1 MKMKYMHP
9 RDQIVSIMERIY
21 GYGMTTTS
29 GGNISILDDCGNIW
43 ISPAGVDKGT
53 LTRNDIVCVTPDGTI
68 EGHHKP
74 SSEFPFHRTIF
85 KKRPDVK
92 AIIHAHPPALVAFS
106 IANEIPNT
114 NVMPKSRLICGKVG
128 FAEYAVPGSQ
138 ELGDKIAAVFEKGYD
153 TVLLE
158 NHGVATSGGD
168 LLEAFQRFET
178 LDFCARLHI
187 RSRILGEP
195 HILTDNEIGMIK
207 KGTPIIDEYVPKYI
221 SSKERE
227 LRKTMVEFI
236 HRSYSQM
243 LCTSTEGTFS
253 ARIDEKS
260 FLITPYGVDR
270 KNMTE
275 EDLVIVH
282 NGCFESGKTP
292 SRSAMIHKEI
302 YNAHPKINAVM
313 IAHPSNVMAYA
324 VAREKFDSRTIPE
337 SYILLRDIPLAS
349 FGKQMDMNYIVDTLS
364 ESNPMIM
371 FENDCIYSTGESIL
385 QAFDRLEVAE
395 YSAKALL
402 DSKEL
407 GSLSPITDEQVEEL
421 KVAFNLKD

>member
-1 MKMKYMHP
+1 MHP
-9 RDQIVSIMERIY
+9 RDQIVSMMERIY

-53 LTRNDIVCVTPDGTI
+53 LTREDIVCVKTDGTI
-68 EGHHKP
+68 EGHNRP

-85 KKRPDVK
+85 EKRPDVK

-128 FAEYAVPGSQ
+128 YAKYAVPGSQ

-153 TVLLE
+153 SVLLE
-158 NHGVATSGGD
+158 NHGVATSGSD
-168 LLEAFQRFET
+168 VLQAFQRFET

-195 HILTDNEIGMIK
+195 HILDDHEIALIK
-207 KGTPIIDEYVPKYI
+207 KGTPIIDEFVPKYV
-221 SSKERE
+221 SSTERE
-227 LRKTMVEFI
+227 LRRSMIKFI

-253 ARIDEKS
+253 ARVDDSS
-260 FLITPYGVDR
+260 FLITPYGFDR
-270 KNMTE
+270 KNLIE
-275 EDLVIVH
+275 EDLVLVQ
-282 NGCFESGKTP
+282 NGCFEAGKTP
-292 SRSAMIHKEI
+292 SKSALTHKEV
-302 YNAHPKINAVM
+302 YDAHKKINAIM
-313 IAHPSNVMAYA
+313 IAHPPNVMAYA
-324 VAREKFDSRTIPE
+324 VARQKFDSRTIPE
-337 SYILLRDIPLAS
+337 SYILLRDVPLAP
-349 FGKQMDMNYIVDTLS
+349 FGKQMDCQYIVDTLS
-364 ESNPMIM
+364 ESNPMIL
-371 FENDCIYSTGESIL
+371 FENDCLYSTGATVL
-385 QAFDRLEVAE
+385 QAFDRVEVAE

-402 DSKEL
+402 DSKQL
-407 GSLSPITDEQVEEL
+407 GPLAPISEAQIEDL
-421 KVAFNLKD
+421 KVAFNLK